1 MYIVNRGKLHVMADN
16 NKTVLATLKAGRSIR
31 WRVAR
36 HGRRFFQDLTSA
48 RSVFWIWAV
57 EIDERLRFDPWD
69 IPIYFAFR
77 KKVGERNLLGFHGWF
92 GLDLWEV
99 LKEYP
104 AVRVK
109 LESIAVKRLE
119 KHKKPLIQQSE
130 CLGGSS
136 TLTEAWCCFLV
147 NLKRSKSAPG
157 LVESSYRLPFH
168 APVRRSGSGVHRLSS
183 VQEADINAI
192 STPLLSDQR
201 DHPATA
207 AIPHASMSSH
217 SLLSAA
223 PLASS
228 ISFTSSLNSTRPP
241 AINHSISWST
251 TTNTTVAN
259 TRHVGRTISLMNNDL
274 RGRSTARGSDEVEQ
288 LKQRLFELEKED
300 LTRSSVSQQEYL
312 AIRNRLKTMDNDE
325 QW

>member
-1 MYIVNRGKLHVMADN
+1 M
-16 NKTVLATLKAGRSIR
+16 
-31 WRVAR
+31 
-36 HGRRFFQDLTSA
+36 
-48 RSVFWIWAV
+48 
-57 EIDERLRFDPWD
+57 
-69 IPIYFAFR
+69 
-77 KKVGERNLLGFHGWF
+77 
-92 GLDLWEV
+92 

-130 CLGGSS
+130 CLGSS
-136 TLTEAWCCFLV
+136 SSLSEARCRFLV

-168 APVRRSGSGVHRLSS
+168 APVRRSGSSVHRLSS

-192 STPLLSDQR
+192 STPRPSDQH
-201 DHPATA
+201 DHTAPAV
-207 AIPHASMSSH
+207 PHASMSSH
-217 SLLSAA
+217 SLLSVA

-259 TRHVGRTISLMNNDL
+259 TRHVGRTISLMNSDL
-274 RGRSTARGSDEVEQ
+274 RVRSPARGSDEVEQ
-288 LKQRLFELEKED
+288 LTQRLFELEKED
-300 LTRSSVSQQEYL
+300 LTRSSASQQEFL
-312 AIRNRLKTMDNDE
+312 AIRNRLKTMENDE
-325 QW
+325 Q